1 MEQFCWIYGGWCAK
15 PSWINYQVDFGNLA
29 VGLGTFAVAVAS
41 VFIALRSSKSQSNS
55 RIAAFRMEWLN
66 QFRED
71 VAKYIRAHRNLHLV
85 YQKENSNKTNETNR
99 ELLLDLIEI
108 RSRLRMMM
116 NPESKDTNESEF
128 LKYIQQDVSD
138 QRKESK
144 AQREKIV
151 NLAVLIEKS
160 VWSKVKTEILN

>member
-1 MEQFCWIYGGWCAK
+1 M
-15 PSWINYQVDFGNLA
+15 
-29 VGLGTFAVAVAS
+29 
-41 VFIALRSSKSQSNS
+41 
-55 RIAAFRMEWLN
+55 
-66 QFRED
+66 
-71 VAKYIRAHRNLHLV
+71 